1 MTRSR
6 ASQLHQAAM
15 LNATQ
20 GVWFWFACWLQN
32 EPRYVKMKCHTS
44 TLATNI
50 SQLINYWNDFLCVF
64 LDGSAL
70 MWSGSKLKL
79 IEAGTEECLV
89 TSLLRLQEAARRNIL
104 QPAALR
110 LRWHGAT
117 TCHRPWSR
125 SRSRA
130 SYVGS
135 RCVRLSWQRKM
146 KRTRLRQTDTPMLSG
161 DGCFRVFLCSE
172 IKKGTKT

>member
-1 MTRSR
+1 MQHKVFDSD
-6 ASQLHQAAM
+6 LHV
-15 LNATQ
+15 
-20 GVWFWFACWLQN
+20 GS
-32 EPRYVKMKCHTS
+32 KMSHVTWKWNVTPQHS
-44 TLATNI
+44 VPPYSELIATNI